1 MFRYASLAFLL
12 AAGCAWQPRG
22 DNFRQVMERQL
33 GKRFDDPD
41 FYPVLYR
48 LRQAD
53 SKALP
58 NGRRQE
64 KYLAG
69 YQGKCE
75 LFFEVDP
82 ASGQVV
88 AWHADA
94 GDSNCVIETRR
105 P

>member
-1 MFRYASLAFLL
+1 MFRLVLL
-12 AAGCAWQPRG
+12 TLLVCGCAWQPRG
-22 DNFRQVMERQL
+22 DNFRQVMERQV
-33 GKRFDDPD
+33 GKHVDDPD

-48 LRQAD
+48 LRQVD

-64 KYLAG
+64 RYLAG

-75 LFFEVDP
+75 VVFEVDP
-82 ASGQVV
+82 ASRTVV
-88 AWHADA
+88 GWQADPR
-94 GDSNCVIETRR
+94 DSDCVIPTRQ